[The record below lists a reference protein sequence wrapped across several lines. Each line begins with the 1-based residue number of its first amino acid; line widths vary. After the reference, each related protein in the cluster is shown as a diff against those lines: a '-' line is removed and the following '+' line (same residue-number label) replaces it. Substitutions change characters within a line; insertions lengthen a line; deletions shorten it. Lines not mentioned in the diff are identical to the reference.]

1 VIVEN
6 KIETS
11 ASLIPTD
18 TRTVNRQ
25 FSCVID
31 LLRFLEL
38 GIRSVP
44 YEITEKSGFSF
55 LVPLSYAERM
65 RKRDWYD
72 PLLLQVLPRSEESVE
87 PKGFSDDAVGDAA
100 AQAVPGLLHKYD
112 SRVLLMSSSACAMHC
127 RFCFR
132 RCYRFRSTMR
142 EPAWR
147 YIDEHR
153 EVNEVILS
161 GGDPLCLDPADL
173 EYITQRIVA
182 IPHIKTIRIHTRVPI
197 ADPGR
202 VTGPIIDT
210 IFSVNSTRT
219 CVVVLHVNHANELEG
234 DCSQALTRLKAT
246 GALLLNQAVLLRNVN
261 DSVDELR
268 TLSQALLDHGIL
280 PYYLHQLDRV
290 RGAWHFEVEEERG
303 KEILRELRN
312 TLPGYAVPRYVREV
326 AREKSKRNL
335 L

>member
-1 VIVEN
+1 MEKKNEIST
-6 KIETS
+6 KTIRADAQT
-11 ASLIPTD
+11 ARRRFTD
-18 TRTVNRQ
+18 I
-25 FSCVID
+25 SD
-31 LLRFLEL
+31 LLGFLEL
-38 GIRSVP
+38 DILAAP
-44 YEITEKSGFSF
+44 YKIIENPGFPF
-55 LVPLSYAERM
+55 LVPVSFARRM

-72 PLLLQVLPRSEESVE
+72 PLLQQVLPRSEESVE
-87 PKGFSDDAVGDAA
+87 HEGFFDDAVGDRES
-100 AQAVPGLLHKYD
+100 QAVPGLLHKYD
-112 SRVLLMSSSACAMHC
+112 SRVLLVPSSACAVHC

-132 RCYRFRSTMR
+132 RCYRICCTIG

-173 EYITQRIVA
+173 EYVTQRIVA
-182 IPHIKTIRIHTRVPI
+182 IPYIKTIRIHTRVPI

-234 DCSQALTRLKAT
+234 DCSRLLTRLRAS
-246 GALLLNQAVLLRNVN
+246 GALLLNQSVLLKGIN
-261 DSVDELR
+261 DTVGAQCELSR
-268 TLSQALLDHGIL
+268 ALLDHGIL

-303 KEILRELRN
+303 KEIIKELKN
-312 TLPGYAVPRYVREV
+312 KLPGYAVPRYVREV
-326 AREKSKRNL
+326 AGERSKRPL

>member
-1 VIVEN
+1 MEN
-6 KIETS
+6 KNETTS
-11 ASLIPTD
+11 TVKHA
-18 TRTVNRQ
+18 RTGTLRHQ
-25 FSCVID
+25 FANVDD
-31 LLRFLEL
+31 LLGFLEMD
-38 GIRSVP
+38 IRSAP
-44 YEITEKSGFSF
+44 YEITGKADFCF

-87 PKGFSDDAVGDAA
+87 HEGFFDDAVGDRE

-112 SRVLLMSSSACAMHC
+112 SRVLLVSSSTCAVHC

-132 RCYRFRSTMR
+132 RCYRFRSTIR

-173 EYITQRIVA
+173 DYFAQRIFA
-182 IPHIKTIRIHTRVPI
+182 IPHVKTVRIHTRLPI

-202 VTGPIIDT
+202 VNRAMIDIIS
-210 IFSVNSTRT
+210 SVNSVKT
-219 CVVVLHVNHANELEG
+219 CIVVLHANHAAELEG
-234 DCSQALTRLKAT
+234 DCSRLLTRLKAT
-246 GALLLNQAVLLRNVN
+246 GALLLNQSVLLRGIN
-261 DSVDELR
+261 DSAGQLR
-268 TLSQALLDHGIL
+268 SLSAALLDHGIL

-303 KEILRELRN
+303 KEILREMRD

-326 AREKSKRNL
+326 AGEKSKISL
-335 L
+335 A